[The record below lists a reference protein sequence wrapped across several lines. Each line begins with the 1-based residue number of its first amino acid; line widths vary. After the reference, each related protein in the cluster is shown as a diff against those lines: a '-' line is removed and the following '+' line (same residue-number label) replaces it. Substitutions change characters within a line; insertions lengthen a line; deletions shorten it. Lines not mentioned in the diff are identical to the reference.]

1 MTKKKSKTEA
11 RRILALLTAL
21 LMVLSIFGT
30 YSAFAEEEEE
40 LKPVEF
46 DFAEFAPAKLTL
58 EGEGADAQGLVFT
71 FELTPVDGAPVPSK
85 TKAELTKAGSFDF
98 GKVTFTE
105 PGRYTYKVKQT
116 TKEAPEFTLDD
127 TVFEIHVLI
136 QPNDNDELY
145 IMTTLGKEGTEEKP
159 VEIAFKNTYT
169 REYTELTVRKVW
181 DDADDQDGLRPES
194 IEVQLLADD
203 KECTSVEDAVA
214 VLSEKNDW
222 TYTWKQLP
230 KYQELTEI
238 KYSVDEL
245 ELDDYTVSIDGDA
258 EKGFTITNSRE
269 PNVVEITVSKVW
281 NDYDDSLKK
290 RPESV
295 TVTLLAGG
303 APAKIDDATVTLSEK
318 NNWTYT
324 WKELP
329 ENSNGAPVA
338 YTVRES
344 SVPDYSISI
353 SGDAKKGYV
362 ITNTVEPGT
371 TSVSVSKAWD
381 KDYNDALQLRPDDIE
396 VTLLADGE
404 PADVEDA
411 VVKLNEDNKWS
422 YIWNGLPYSVEGKV
436 VEYTVQEAPVKGYK
450 TTVTGDAE
458 SGYTITNE
466 LEPIYTEVSV
476 IKIWKDSNDALKKRP
491 KTVTVTLLADGKTA
505 DVDPATITLSED
517 GGWSYTWKEL
527 PAYDGARKIVYTVK
541 ETEVKDYTTVLSGD
555 AETGFVITNTVDEP
569 DEPDTG
575 DRSNIVLPALL
586 LCASIAII
594 LVVVFTGKRARKKE

>member
-1 MTKKKSKTEA
+1 MTKKSKTEA

-105 PGRYTYKVKQT
+105 PGRYTYKVRQT

-181 DDADDQDGLRPES
+181 
-194 IEVQLLADD
+194 
-203 KECTSVEDAVA
+203 
-214 VLSEKNDW
+214 
-222 TYTWKQLP
+222 
-230 KYQELTEI
+230 
-238 KYSVDEL
+238 
-245 ELDDYTVSIDGDA
+245 
-258 EKGFTITNSRE
+258 
-269 PNVVEITVSKVW
+269 

-318 NNWTYT
+318 NTWTYT

-329 ENSNGAPVA
+329 ENSSGAPVV

-344 SVPDYSISI
+344 SVPEYSISI
-353 SGDAKKGYV
+353 SGDAQKGFV
-362 ITNTVEPGT
+362 ITNTAEPGT
-371 TSVSVSKAWD
+371 TSVSVSKAWE
-381 KDYNDALQLRPDDIE
+381 KDYNDALKLRPDEIE

-476 IKIWKDSNDALKKRP
+476 IKIWKDSNDELKKRP

-505 DVDPATITLSED
+505 DIASAPITLSED
-517 GGWSYTWKEL
+517 GGWSYTWKER